1 MEATR
6 YLGHDG
12 GQVWVQLTWPMTLKR
27 GAGSRRPPMSEYSS
41 EIILKRDIFFF
52 AKMNLN

>member
-12 GQVWVQLTWPMTLKR
+12 GQVWVQLTWPRTLKR
-27 GAGSRRPPMSEYSS
+27 GASSRRPPMPEYSS
-41 EIILKRDIFFF
+41 EIILKRDTFFLQ
-52 AKMNLN
+52 K